1 MVVADETVGREQGR
15 GLQGDRETILK
26 GHSLPNEDA
35 EHFDLILGALE
46 RLEYGVLHKY
56 MIFLLVN
63 HGLQ

>member
-1 MVVADETVGREQGR
+1 MVADETVGREQGR

-46 RLEYGVLHKY
+46 RLEYGVLY
-56 MIFLLVN
+56 EPTVSLLLY
-63 HGLQ
+63 HSLQ